1 MTSFLS
7 KAEAQLNSLEL
18 KIAADYGSTSGRH
31 PSDIGQ
37 EISDAP
43 ESVEQPIIEGGELF
57 NQGREHAHTFA
68 EPDEVDEGEEYIQK
82 AFESYEEAVD
92 NHLDYQGMDDLVDV
106 DLVIDQAVDGQIEE
120 GSVVEAAGL
129 QSFVV
134 DDLESDQSHVRRNM
148 EDEDAYEFLMDS
160 EYDTETVVRNN
171 YMQTLDQAQQYAD
184 EALDEFR

>member
-1 MTSFLS
+1 MTGSLS
-7 KAEAQLNSLEL
+7 KAEAQLNGLEL

-57 NQGREHAHTFA
+57 NEGREYAHAFA
-68 EPDEVDEGEEYIQK
+68 EPDEVDEGEEYLQQ
-82 AFESYEEAVD
+82 AFEKYEQAVD
-92 NHLDYQGMDDLVDV
+92 NHLDYQDFDDLVDV
-106 DLVIDQAVDGQIEE
+106 DLVIDQAVDGRIDED
-120 GSVVEAAGL
+120 SVVEAAGL

-134 DDLESDQSHVRRNM
+134 DNLEDDQRHVRRNM

-160 EYDTETVVRNN
+160 EYDAETVVRNN
-171 YMQTLDQAQQYAD
+171 YMQQLDEAKQYAD

>member
-1 MTSFLS
+1 MTGSLS

-18 KIAADYGSTSGRH
+18 KIAADYGLTSGRH

-57 NQGREHAHTFA
+57 DQAREHAHTFA
-68 EPDEVDEGEEYIQK
+68 EPDEVDKGEEYLQQ
-82 AFESYEEAVD
+82 AFENYEEAVD

-120 GSVVEAAGL
+120 ESVVEAAGL